1 MRSLPRFLFG
11 CMFVALLALGFTLL
25 AFQATAATNNALDF
39 DGVNDHVVVSNA
51 SAAIAGTSNFSL
63 SGWVNATKSTVG
75 WGSYD
80 GFFGFRNDA
89 DADFYLVR
97 TSDTSVEA
105 RFSNSTGITSTV
117 TVTNATLT
125 GWHYWTLTYDAATLT
140 LYCDGASIGSAPAT
154 GTFTNAATLPLYL
167 GRLDYLNNTFYLQGQ
182 MDNVT
187 FWTKAL
193 SAAEVQTTMATISG
207 TEAGLAVFY
216 DFDQGTAGSS
226 NPTETILLDR
236 AGVALDGTLTNFA
249 LTGTTSN
256 WVSGPANTTPPP
268 TVTPVP
274 PTVTPV
280 PPTVTPVPPTSTATP
295 MPTATPVPSGC
306 TQGISGTIQAD
317 NGFCPNRDGFAF
329 GNFGDSLDPGAATL
343 IDMYGADAVCKR
355 GTLTAD
361 GTDCT
366 IDVSVRALIASH
378 QRTTYGNAYGMSV
391 TSLRLFTAQDEQPA
405 LFDPTA
411 SASFDLSL
419 SRALAAY
426 INRFS
431 AQQFSVRTGAKGDS
445 GYLRALPPGRLLA
458 SITTELQRPR
468 ATANPLLLLL
478 YARDGASSHTLVPYR
493 LVDVGSNQFDLYVYD
508 ANFPGDNNRKVRF
521 DLAAATWSYSTT
533 FAALGKTIDLSGDS
547 TSSALPDLRYLS
559 AHAMRGLVMLG
570 TSAALT
576 TTNRT
581 LLATG
586 NPVAYETSNCHD
598 LSIGGVVVTT
608 PDCNAVASTG
618 NYQSVAFSD
627 GFSAEDSNRNQ
638 NRIAGVGGANTA
650 SGDLT
655 FDLAGN
661 QGSGAMQ
668 LDLLTDQGDL
678 TQISAAPAGV
688 SSAGIASTTALSYGL
703 KLSPDASTVSISA
716 TGPAGATTAVI
727 ANLDLL
733 ERGRT
738 ANQPSIRV
746 TVQGIPLALGQPLQ
760 TNLDAT
766 TGLFTLTSDRPI
778 VVALLIERL
787 APDGSTATFENS
799 NVAIDGVAAQLNFG
813 AWTGGRTPLSIVV
826 DKNGDGF
833 ANDTPQILENRY
845 GLIYLPVVR
854 VVR

>member
-11 CMFVALLALGFTLL
+11 CLFVALLALGFTHT
-25 AFQATAATNNALDF
+25 QA
-39 DGVNDHVVVSNA
+39 
-51 SAAIAGTSNFSL
+51 
-63 SGWVNATKSTVG
+63 
-75 WGSYD
+75 
-80 GFFGFRNDA
+80 
-89 DADFYLVR
+89 
-97 TSDTSVEA
+97 
-105 RFSNSTGITSTV
+105 
-117 TVTNATLT
+117 
-125 GWHYWTLTYDAATLT
+125 
-140 LYCDGASIGSAPAT
+140 
-154 GTFTNAATLPLYL
+154 
-167 GRLDYLNNTFYLQGQ
+167 Q
-182 MDNVT
+182 
-187 FWTKAL
+187 
-193 SAAEVQTTMATISG
+193 
-207 TEAGLAVFY
+207 
-216 DFDQGTAGSS
+216 
-226 NPTETILLDR
+226 
-236 AGVALDGTLTNFA
+236 
-249 LTGTTSN
+249 TTSN
-256 WVSGPANTTPPP
+256 LLRGGPTATNPLAVPVELAVATGAAFYGTPDLTAWTGSWQAPQALYDQGGSGDSEDFWDTTVGVNAGTTWMNSTTPGAGVGILVIDLQQERTLDHFSVFQMFSDGKATHIQFFRHSAIGATPPLASDGTWIAVAAESVIGAGLDDTANNRIADPTKITVPAFATRYLRIAVRNDGSQGSSTYIELKGVKAFYTAPTTP

-274 PTVTPV
+274 PTATPS
-280 PPTVTPVPPTSTATP
+280 PTSTAMPT
-295 MPTATPVPSGC
+295 PTATPVPSGC
-306 TQGISGTIQAD
+306 TQGVVGTIQAD
-317 NGFCPNRDGFAF
+317 NGFCPDRDGFAF

>member
-11 CMFVALLALGFTLL
+11 CLLVALLALGFTHT
-25 AFQATAATNNALDF
+25 QA
-39 DGVNDHVVVSNA
+39 
-51 SAAIAGTSNFSL
+51 
-63 SGWVNATKSTVG
+63 
-75 WGSYD
+75 
-80 GFFGFRNDA
+80 
-89 DADFYLVR
+89 
-97 TSDTSVEA
+97 
-105 RFSNSTGITSTV
+105 
-117 TVTNATLT
+117 
-125 GWHYWTLTYDAATLT
+125 
-140 LYCDGASIGSAPAT
+140 
-154 GTFTNAATLPLYL
+154 
-167 GRLDYLNNTFYLQGQ
+167 Q
-182 MDNVT
+182 
-187 FWTKAL
+187 
-193 SAAEVQTTMATISG
+193 
-207 TEAGLAVFY
+207 
-216 DFDQGTAGSS
+216 
-226 NPTETILLDR
+226 
-236 AGVALDGTLTNFA
+236 
-249 LTGTTSN
+249 TTSN
-256 WVSGPANTTPPP
+256 LLRGGPTATNPLALPVELAVATGAAFYGTPDLTAWTGSWQAPQALYDQGASVDSEDFWDTTVGVNAGTTWMNSATPGAGIGILVIDLQQERTLDHFSVFQMFSDGKATHIQFFRHSAIGATPPLASDSAWSAVAAESVIDAGLNDMANNRIANPTKITVPAFTTRYLRIAVRNDGRYLSPGYIELKGVKAFYTVPTTPTP
-268 TVTPVP
+268 TTP
-274 PTVTPV
+274 
-280 PPTVTPVPPTSTATP
+280 TATP
-295 MPTATPVPSGC
+295 TTPTNTATPTPTATAMPTPTATPVPSGC
-306 TQGISGTIQAD
+306 TQGVVGTIQAD
-317 NGFCPNRDGFAF
+317 NGFCPDRDGFAF

-361 GTDCT
+361 GTACT
-366 IDVSVRALIASH
+366 VDVSVRALIASH

-411 SASFDLSL
+411 STSFALPFS
-419 SRALAAY
+419 SALASY

-431 AQQFSVRTGAKGDS
+431 AQQFSVRTGAQGDS
-445 GYLRALPPGRLLA
+445 GYLRALLPESLLA
-458 SITTELQRPR
+458 RITAELQRPR

-493 LVDVGSNQFDLYVYD
+493 LVDVGGNQFDLYVYD

-533 FAALGKTIDLSGDS
+533 FAALNKTIDLSGDS

-576 TTNRT
+576 TTNQT

-586 NPVAYETSNCHD
+586 NPMAYETNNCHD
-598 LSIGGVVVTT
+598 LSIGGTVVTT
-608 PDCNAVASTG
+608 MAQSNPGCNAVANTG
-618 NYQSVAFSD
+618 NYQSLAFSD
-627 GFSAEDSNRNQ
+627 GFSAEDSNRSQ

-661 QGSGAMQ
+661 QGSGGMQ

-703 KLSPDASTVSISA
+703 KLSPDASTVSMSA
-716 TGPAGATTAVI
+716 TGPAGATTAVV

-799 NVAIDGVAAQLNFG
+799 NVFVDGVAAQLNFG

-826 DKNGDGF
+826 DKSGDGF
-833 ANDTPQILENRY
+833 ANDTPQTLENRY
-845 GLIYLPVVR
+845 GRVYLPIVR
-854 VVR
+854 MVR